1 MVGARL
7 MRHFNPRIS
16 QIMRIKLLLLL
27 SAVGIT
33 ACSSVLDVPPTSS
46 VPSETAIADAVGARA
61 ALAGAYSG
69 LQSPRP
75 YGPTNVDRTDLLPY
89 NLRFLGNFHNYAD
102 APANQMHAHNS

>member
-27 SAVGIT
+27 SAVGVT

-61 ALAGAYSG
+61 ALAGAYAG
-69 LQSPRP
+69 LQSTSPFGHTIVELTDPLSPKPRFCRNIHH
-75 YGPTNVDRTDLLPY
+75 Y
-89 NLRFLGNFHNYAD
+89 
-102 APANQMHAHNS
+102 

>member
-61 ALAGAYSG
+61 ALAGAYAG
-69 LQSPRP
+69 VQFPRLYRP
-75 YGPTNVDRTDLLPY
+75 PVVDRADLLSL
-89 NLRFLGNFHNYAD
+89 NLRFVRTLHHYSDAD
-102 APANQMHAHNS
+102 PHQLRGEY